1 MATLTAP
8 RKFRFASG
16 SGSLRLYPEA
26 ATCVAKRGEPV
37 NLTSGKVQRITTTTT
52 SNLTSTDGV
61 LGWAMTDASG
71 TTDADIPILLA
82 DDLAEWLLPVV
93 HSTAATAVTA
103 ITNIGAQYCLSHLN
117 TGGWYG
123 YEISQTSNPI
133 IEISEIAKDYAVGE
147 QYGWAWG
154 KIINNARII
163 A

>member
-1 MATLTAP
+1 MEGITVRIHHLRASAIGLLGLCLGALIALAALSSTARGDDAQWILVP
-8 RKFRFASG
+8 G
-16 SGSLRLYPEA
+16 G
-26 ATCVAKRGEPV
+26 VA
-37 NLTSGKVQRITTTTT
+37 
-52 SNLTSTDGV
+52 
-61 LGWAMTDASG
+61 DASG

-82 DDLAEWLLPVV
+82 DDLTEWLLPVV